1 MRVTALP
8 TLVGVLL
15 FQNLA
20 GGEKKIDQ
28 QPSKLYET
36 DDGEFRRSFSSL
48 LGPQIVDGTKID
60 TLLNGDQIFPVMLA
74 GIRATRKTITFE
86 T

>member
-8 TLVGVLL
+8 TLVGALL

-20 GGEKKIDQ
+20 GSEKKIDQ
-28 QPSKLYET
+28 QLPKLYET
-36 DDGEFRRSFSSL
+36 DDGEFRRSSSSL
-48 LGPQIVDGTKID
+48 LGPQSVDGTKID
-60 TLLNGDQIFPVMLA
+60 TLLNGDQIFPAMLA
-74 GIRATRKTITFE
+74 GIRAARTTITFE

>member
-20 GGEKKIDQ
+20 GSEMKIDRQ
-28 QPSKLYET
+28 LPMLYKT
-36 DDGEFRRSFSSL
+36 DDGEFRRSFSPL
-48 LGPQIVDGTKID
+48 LGPQIVDVTKID
-60 TLLNGDQIFPVMLA
+60 TLLNGGQIFPAMLA
-74 GIRATRKTITFE
+74 GIRAARTTLTVE
-86 T
+86 A

>member
-20 GGEKKIDQ
+20 GSEKKSDRQ
-28 QPSKLYET
+28 LPKLNET

-60 TLLNGDQIFPVMLA
+60 TLLNGGQIFPAMLA

>member
-8 TLVGVLL
+8 TLVGLLL

-20 GGEKKIDQ
+20 DSEKKIDRQ
-28 QPSKLYET
+28 LPKLYET

-60 TLLNGDQIFPVMLA
+60 TLLNGDQIFPAMLA
-74 GIRATRKTITFE
+74 GIRAASSTITFE